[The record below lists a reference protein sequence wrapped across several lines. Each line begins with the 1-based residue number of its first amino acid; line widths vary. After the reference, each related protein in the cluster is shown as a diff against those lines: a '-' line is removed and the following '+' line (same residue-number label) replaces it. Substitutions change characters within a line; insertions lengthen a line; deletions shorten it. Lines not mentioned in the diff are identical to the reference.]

1 MGSNSDDDVMTLEQV
16 AKYLKIHYQT
26 ALKLVG
32 KGEIPAGKIGR
43 DYKILKS
50 DVLAYLERLKR
61 IEMEKLKKGK

>member
-1 MGSNSDDDVMTLEQV
+1 MVSNSDDEVMTLEQV

-43 DYKILKS
+43 DYKIFKS
-50 DVLAYLERLKR
+50 DVISYLERLKK
-61 IEMEKLKKGK
+61 IELEKLKKGR